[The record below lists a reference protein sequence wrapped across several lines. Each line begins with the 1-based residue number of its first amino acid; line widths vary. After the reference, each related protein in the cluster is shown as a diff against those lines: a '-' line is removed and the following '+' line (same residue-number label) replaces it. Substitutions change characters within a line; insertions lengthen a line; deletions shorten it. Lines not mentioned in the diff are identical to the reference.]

1 MAKVETIICSL
12 LFLFMG
18 CATIIHGT
26 NQHISVNSSPQGA
39 KVSVN
44 GIPVATTPAKIKLSR
59 SERSVNILIEK
70 EGYKSQGVIVS
81 RKLSGWFFG
90 NLLIGGWIG
99 MIIDAVDGAMFRLE
113 PSEIN
118 VVLSEF
124 EEGKKRSTTRTKKI
138 SEREGDIAALPLRA
152 EGLPPSNVELLWKA
166 ILEVCAVNTSY
177 RVLTKENV
185 FAILKEKEIDI
196 NQCSDVQ
203 CSVEYGR
210 MLQADKLI
218 TGEVS
223 LIEGIYYVS
232 LSLYDLPSAAV
243 ENAVSDECR
252 DCDFNQ
258 LLKLVKQLTSQ
269 LLEVLK

>member
-1 MAKVETIICSL
+1 MVKIETIICPL
-12 LFLFMG
+12 LFLFAG

-26 NQHISVNSSPQGA
+26 KQDISVNSSPHGA
-39 KVSVN
+39 KVLIN
-44 GIPVATTPAKIKLSR
+44 GVPVATTPARVKLPR

-70 EGYKSQGVIVS
+70 EGYKSQGIVIS
-81 RKLSGWFFG
+81 RGLSGWFWG
-90 NLLIGGWIG
+90 NFLFLSGFWIG
-99 MIIDAVDGAMFRLE
+99 MIIDAVDGAMFKLE

-124 EEGKKRSTTRTKKI
+124 EKGKKKSETKRI
-138 SEREGDIAALPLRA
+138 SEREGDIAVLPVRVQ
-152 EGLPPSNVELLWKA
+152 GLSPLNAELLWKA

-177 RVLTKENV
+177 RILTKENV

-196 NQCSDVQ
+196 NQCSEAQ

-218 TGEVS
+218 VGEVNY
-223 LIEGIYYVS
+223 IEGIYYVN
-232 LSLYDLPSAAV
+232 LQLYDISSAAV
-243 ENAVSDECR
+243 ENAVSDECKG
-252 DCDFNQ
+252 CDFNK
-258 LLKLVKQLTSQ
+258 LLKLITQLTSQ

>member
-1 MAKVETIICSL
+1 MKKFLLLSL
-12 LFLFMG
+12 SFLFAG

-26 NQHISVNSSPQGA
+26 NQHISVNSSPPGA

-59 SERSVNILIEK
+59 SERTVNILIEK
-70 EGYKSQGVIVS
+70 EGYRPQGVVLS

-90 NLLIGGWIG
+90 NLLFGGWIG

-113 PSEIN
+113 PSDIR
-118 VVLSEF
+118 VVLSEM
-124 EEGKKRSTTRTKKI
+124 EEGKRRFSTKKI
-138 SEREGDIAALPLRA
+138 SEREGDIAALPLKTH
-152 EGLPPSNVELLWKA
+152 GLPPSSDELLWKA
-166 ILEVCAVNTSY
+166 VLEVCAVSTSY

-196 NQCSDVQ
+196 NECSEAQCSI
-203 CSVEYGR
+203 EYGR
-210 MLQADKLI
+210 ILQADKLI
-218 TGEVS
+218 TGEVDF
-223 LIEGIYYVS
+223 IEGIYYVS
-232 LSLYDLPSAAV
+232 LNLYDVASATV

-252 DCDFNQ
+252 GCNFNQ
-258 LLKLVKQLTSQ
+258 LLKLIKQLTAR